1 MINGAATR
9 SASAL
14 AELVRFF
21 QTKGIFGGRAVSNGT
36 LLGAA
41 FIPSPFHGL
50 RTATILRRIFALRS
64 STCRSVVCTRPVGQK
79 KPDRT
84 ISNPLRAADGRALEI
99 THLRLFSWIGVRN
112 SGYHRVRADA
122 VKRPARRVT

>member
-41 FIPSPFHGL
+41 FIPSPFHGTWL
-50 RTATILRRIFALRS
+50 A
-64 STCRSVVCTRPVGQK
+64 
-79 KPDRT
+79 DRHYT
-84 ISNPLRAADGRALEI
+84 KA
-99 THLRLFSWIGVRN
+99 HLRIQVVHLSIGGLHKAGR
-112 SGYHRVRADA
+112 SE
-122 VKRPARRVT
+122 KARSDNL